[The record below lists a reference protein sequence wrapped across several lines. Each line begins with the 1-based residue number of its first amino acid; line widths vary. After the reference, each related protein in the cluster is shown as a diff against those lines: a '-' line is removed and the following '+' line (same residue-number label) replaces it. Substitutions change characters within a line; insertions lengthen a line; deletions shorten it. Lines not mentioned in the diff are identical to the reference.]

1 MGALLSVFARWLLS
15 DNILRFIAFKVV
27 LYTLVVV
34 IVPIILWN
42 LGVEW
47 LKTILD
53 FALKFLPQG
62 DFVAVF
68 GGLAGWF
75 IDVLKLQQV
84 VDILV
89 SALIA
94 RFIISAILSLR

>member
-1 MGALLSVFARWLLS
+1 MGALLSLFARWLLS
-15 DNILRFIAFKVV
+15 DNILRFVAFKVI
-27 LYTLVVV
+27 LYMLVVV
-34 IVPIILWN
+34 IVPIVLWN

-47 LKTILD
+47 LQTILD
-53 FALKFLPQG
+53 FALGFLPEG

-68 GGLAGWF
+68 DGLAGWF
-75 IDVLKLQQV
+75 IQVLKLQQV

>member
-15 DNILRFIAFKVV
+15 DNILRFVAFKTI
-27 LYTLVVV
+27 LYALVVV

-62 DFVAVF
+62 NFVAVF
-68 GGLAGWF
+68 AGLAGWF

>member
-47 LKTILD
+47 LQTILD
-53 FALKFLPQG
+53 FALGFLPQG

-75 IDVLKLQQV
+75 IEVLKLQQV

>member
-15 DNILRFIAFKVV
+15 DNILRFVAFKVV

-53 FALKFLPQG
+53 FALQFLPQG

-75 IDVLKLQQV
+75 IEVLKLQQV